1 MNTLKETILPEIT
14 MGYVDDPSR
23 PVIAYRA
30 DVSHAR
36 CREPH
41 AHPRAQVIFAIS
53 GTMRVQTERNIW
65 FIPPTQSVWIPPD
78 VRHQVSFPD
87 AVSLCNLF
95 VEPLLAAGLPKSCI
109 VFNVSPLLR
118 ELMRKAGY
126 IGESYGADGPEY
138 RIMQVIIDELELIE
152 PAKLNLPL
160 GSDHR
165 LMKVIGTMLDKPEDT
180 RTLSEWSDMA
190 GASGRTLA
198 RLFLSE
204 TGMTFGQ
211 WRTRLRLLIATEK
224 LSQGASVGNVAFELG
239 YLNTSA
245 FIEAFRQVH
254 GETPGHFSKRT
265 R

>member
-1 MNTLKETILPEIT
+1 MNTLKETILPEVT
-14 MGYVDDPSR
+14 AGYVNDPSR

-53 GTMRVQTERNIW
+53 GTMRVQAEQNIW
-65 FIPPTQSVWIPPD
+65 FIPPAQAVWIPPQIS
-78 VRHQVSFPD
+78 HQVTFPD

-95 VEPLLAAGLPKSCI
+95 VDPLLTAGLPKTCI

-118 ELMRKAGY
+118 ELMRKAGCV
-126 IGESYGADGPEY
+126 GESYRADGPEY

-152 PAKLNLPL
+152 PARLNLPL
-160 GSDHR
+160 GSDLR
-165 LMKVIGTMLDKPEDT
+165 LRKVIGTMLEKPEDT
-180 RTLSEWSDMA
+180 STLPEWSDRA

-198 RLFLSE
+198 RLFVSE
-204 TGMTFGQ
+204 TGLTFGQ

-224 LSQGASVGNVAFELG
+224 LSRGASVGNVAFELG

-254 GETPGHFSKRT
+254 GETPGHYSKRT